1 MSGRIYLI
9 QSDDSLQALE
19 ERPYQNEDLLQTLLE
34 KYPELLAGEQITP
47 PPPRRWLLISREVS
61 VPDEERGGQNMY
73 LDHLFLD
80 QDGIPTLVEVKRSS
94 DVRIRREVVGQML
107 DYAANAVV
115 YWPLEE
121 VRTRFEL
128 ACESRQ
134 EDPAAVIATHIQTGI
149 DDGEAVELFWNQV
162 KTNLQAGRIRMVFV
176 ADSIPP
182 QLRRVVE
189 FLNEQMDPAEVLA
202 VELRQ
207 FVGQG
212 IKTIVPRIIGQTAEA
227 GKKKGST
234 QRETRQWDEISFFA
248 ELAQQGDI
256 AVTVARR
263 ILVWAREHNTHV
275 YWGKGTVTGS
285 FAPTYVH
292 HEIKHPLFAVWT
304 RGRLESYFSM
314 LKNRRPFKDD
324 KKRQEIVDRFNEID
338 GISLPPDALNR
349 QPSLALTTLAD
360 EQRLSRLLAVFE
372 WVIAEIERREHN
384 TNLGN
389 AEFPG

>member
-34 KYPELLAGEQITP
+34 KYPELLAGEQINETN
-47 PPPRRWLLISREVS
+47 PRRWLLISREVS

-212 IKTIVPRIIGQTAEA
+212 IKTIVPRRSREEEGLYPTRNAPVGRDIFLCRIGAA
-227 GKKKGST
+227 RRYSRYRGST
-234 QRETRQWDEISFFA
+234 NPGLGTR
-248 ELAQQGDI
+248 
-256 AVTVARR
+256 T
-263 ILVWAREHNTHV
+263 
-275 YWGKGTVTGS
+275 
-285 FAPTYVH
+285 
-292 HEIKHPLFAVWT
+292 
-304 RGRLESYFSM
+304 
-314 LKNRRPFKDD
+314 
-324 KKRQEIVDRFNEID
+324 
-338 GISLPPDALNR
+338 
-349 QPSLALTTLAD
+349 
-360 EQRLSRLLAVFE
+360 
-372 WVIAEIERREHN
+372 
-384 TNLGN
+384 
-389 AEFPG
+389 